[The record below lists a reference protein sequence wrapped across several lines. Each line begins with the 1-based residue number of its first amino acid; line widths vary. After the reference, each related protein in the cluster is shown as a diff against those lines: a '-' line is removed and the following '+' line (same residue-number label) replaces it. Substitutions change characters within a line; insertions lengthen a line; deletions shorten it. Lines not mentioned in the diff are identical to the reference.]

1 MARTA
6 SLLSPYYEKD
16 VPQGVRV
23 MEAEDWADALSE
35 FPQWAIQKAAQWW
48 KSADNPD
55 RRKRPLEGDIAARAK
70 FEMQVVRAA
79 QIKLRTNGGCKSQPE
94 PDKERIS
101 PQRASEILA
110 EVGFHP
116 KRMDVAN
123 EQSGG
128 AS

>member
-23 MEAEDWADALSE
+23 MEAEDWADALAE

-55 RRKRPLEGDIAARAK
+55 RRKRPLEGDIAARAR
-70 FEMQVVRAA
+70 FEMQAVRAA
-79 QIKLRTNGGCKSQPE
+79 QIKLRSNGSYKPQPE
-94 PDKERIS
+94 PPKDRVSRE
-101 PQRASEILA
+101 RASEILA
-110 EVGFHP
+110 EAGYNL
-116 KRMDVAN
+116 KRMEPADETV
-123 EQSGG
+123 
-128 AS
+128 

>member
-23 MEAEDWADALSE
+23 MEAEGWADALAE

-55 RRKRPLEGDIAARAK
+55 RRKRPLEGDIAARAR
-70 FEMQVVRAA
+70 FEMQAVRAA
-79 QIKLRTNGGCKSQPE
+79 KIKMNSNYRDHKAAPLTPPGRLS
-94 PDKERIS
+94 KER
-101 PQRASEILA
+101 ATEILN
-110 EVGFHP
+110 EFGFMP
-116 KRMDVAN
+116 KRFPQPKGPAK
-123 EQSGG
+123 
-128 AS
+128 

>member
-23 MEAEDWADALSE
+23 MEAEDWADALAD

-55 RRKRPLEGDIAARAK
+55 RRKRPLEGDIAARAR
-70 FEMQVVRAA
+70 FEMQAVRAA
-79 QIKLRTNGGCKSQPE
+79 KTRLHSAFRHQSDQEGAGKPLTR
-94 PDKERIS
+94 DA
-101 PQRASEILA
+101 ASEILKEA
-110 EVGFHP
+110 GIKVNRF
-116 KRMDVAN
+116 
-123 EQSGG
+123 GG
-128 AS
+128 IVSLGGSE